1 MNLFTSKN
9 HFAAFFVF
17 FLVFTLSC
25 SQPNSKIGG
34 VGKNA
39 SIAAIQHRGKLVAV
53 IENSGLS
60 FFVDK
65 GQPMGYQY
73 EMLSALARTIGVPL
87 ELLPVDNASEGYQL
101 LKDGKC
107 DILAM
112 NLVPNKTLIRK
123 FSFTIPHSELM
134 LASVSKSDT
143 VSNMTVYL
151 TGELAQLSGLKA
163 TVGSKSELVKTTE
176 HSADDLLEQVS
187 VGAIDQVIVSY
198 AQARIG
204 ELRYPSLK
212 VTPIPTLHE
221 DACWAVNRDSRVLL
235 EEINSWLLLY
245 LKSYSY
251 KQMALKYLQDDGVY
265 NRYADALL
273 NRGDNAFSK
282 FDKEIKHFSDKLGW
296 DWRLLASVI
305 FQESRFKPNVTSQ
318 AGAYGL
324 MQIMPITAQHFGAVD
339 IVSPK
344 NNIRVGVMLL
354 SKLEQHFEDDGIAEH
369 ERIKFVLGAYNAG
382 LGHIEDARRL
392 TDKYH
397 RNPDSWRDVE
407 YFLKKKS
414 DPKYYRDP
422 LVKYGRFTGVETSNF
437 VAEVLERY
445 GHYRSLA
452 MN

>member
-1 MNLFTSKN
+1 MNLFTSKK
-9 HFAAFFVF
+9 HFTAFFAF

-25 SQPNSKIGG
+25 SQLNPKIGG

-39 SIAAIQHRGKLVAV
+39 SISAIQHRGKLVAV

-73 EMLSALARTIGVPL
+73 EMLSALAKSIGVPL
-87 ELLPVDNASEGYQL
+87 ELIPVDDAAEGYQF
-101 LKDGKC
+101 LKAGKC

-112 NLVPNKTLIRK
+112 NLVPNKSIIRK

-134 LASVSKSDT
+134 LASVSRLDSTSKA
-143 VSNMTVYL
+143 TVYL
-151 TGELAQLSGLKA
+151 TDDLAQVTGLEASIGKQSDLMKA
-163 TVGSKSELVKTTE
+163 TG
-176 HSADDLLEQVS
+176 HNADELLEQVA
-187 VGAIDQVIVSY
+187 VGDIDRAIVSY

-204 ELRYPSLK
+204 QLRYPSLK
-212 VTPIPTLHE
+212 VTPLPNLQE
-221 DACWAVNRDSRVLL
+221 DACWAVNRDSRVFL
-235 EEINSWLLLY
+235 EEINSWMAGFLQ
-245 LKSYSY
+245 SYDY
-251 KQMALKYLQDDGVY
+251 KQIAWKYLQDNGVY
-265 NRYADALL
+265 DRYADALL
-273 NRGDNAFSK
+273 NRGENAISRYDN
-282 FDKEIKHFSDKLGW
+282 EIKHFSDQIGW
-296 DWRLLASVI
+296 DWRLLASII

-324 MQIMPITAQHFGAVD
+324 MQIMPITAEHFGVD
-339 IVSPK
+339 DIANPK

-354 SKLEQHFEDDGIAEH
+354 STLERHFEKEGIDES

-392 TDKYH
+392 AEEYH
-397 RNPDSWRDVE
+397 RNPNSWRDVDF
-407 YFLKKKS
+407 FLRKKAE
-414 DPKYYRDP
+414 PKYYKDP
-422 LVKYGRFTGVETSNF
+422 VVKSGRFTGVETSNF
-437 VAEVLERY
+437 VTEVLERY